1 MISGKEILARRL
13 REARTRI
20 KNEDGSE
27 KYSQTG
33 LGVAAGLDQSSA
45 SPRINHYETG
55 RHSPDFIFVRKLAE
69 VLEIPTCYMYAE
81 EDDLAELIKVYSGL
95 SAKNKRKLLKIAN
108 DF

>member
-1 MISGKEILARRL
+1 M
-13 REARTRI
+13 
-20 KNEDGSE
+20 
-27 KYSQTG
+27 
-33 LGVAAGLDQSSA
+33 
-45 SPRINHYETG
+45 
-55 RHSPDFIFVRKLAE
+55 RKLAE